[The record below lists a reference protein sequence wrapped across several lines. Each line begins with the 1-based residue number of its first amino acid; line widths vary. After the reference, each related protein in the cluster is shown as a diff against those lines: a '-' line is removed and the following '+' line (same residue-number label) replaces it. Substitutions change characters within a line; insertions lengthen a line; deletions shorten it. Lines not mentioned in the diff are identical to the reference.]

1 VGDEMTRKRTAREIE
16 TIVHL
21 SSIINS
27 SLDITEVL
35 DNSMRLAEEL
45 MDAEVCSIFEVD
57 HEKNELF
64 FRLARRDP
72 RRKTQAVRMKM
83 GEGIAGW
90 VASSGEPLVVP
101 DTEKDDRFSGKVDSL
116 TGFRTRSIIALPI
129 KHREQILGVLEVLN
143 KRGPDAFDS
152 EDLEVLAIVANQ
164 IGIAIQNAKL
174 YARLRQQFTLTEAE
188 LKETQA
194 RLLRSERLAALGQL
208 SQGIAHEVRNPVTSI
223 GGFAKRLKK
232 ALPEDDPVV
241 HYVDIILKE
250 TSRLEQMV
258 QDLEQFTRM
267 PKPEIRQVKL
277 LALLQSALK
286 VWGMEDRSDHIEV
299 NMETLPEDPAVFV
312 DRALMEQALIHLL
325 RNARD
330 AMPQGGV
337 ISISTSWEDKWLVLS
352 VKDTGSGIASEELPR
367 IFDPFFTSKTRGSGL
382 GLTTVNRIVN
392 EHGGEVEIFSTPG
405 DGTEARI
412 LLPPF
417 SQPHLT

>member
-1 VGDEMTRKRTAREIE
+1 MTIKRTAREIE

-45 MDAEVCSIFEVD
+45 MDAEACSIFEVD

-72 RRKTQAVRMKM
+72 RRKTQAIRMKM
-83 GEGIAGW
+83 GEGIVGW

-152 EDLEVLAIVANQ
+152 EDLEVLAIVASQ

-208 SQGIAHEVRNPVTSI
+208 AQGIAHEVRNPVTSI

-232 ALPEDDPVV
+232 ALPENDPVA

-267 PKPEIRQVKL
+267 PKPEIRQVRL
-277 LALLQSALK
+277 RAILQSALK
-286 VWGMEDRSDHIEV
+286 VWEMEDRSDQIEV

-392 EHGGEVEIFSTPG
+392 EHGGEVKIFSTPG

-417 SQPHLT
+417 SQTHLT

>member
-1 VGDEMTRKRTAREIE
+1 
-16 TIVHL
+16 
-21 SSIINS
+21 
-27 SLDITEVL
+27 
-35 DNSMRLAEEL
+35 MRLAEEL

-57 HEKNELF
+57 HERNELF

-72 RRKTQAVRMKM
+72 RRKTQAIRMKM
-83 GEGIAGW
+83 GEGIVGW

-101 DTEKDDRFSGKVDSL
+101 DTEKDNRFSAKVDSL
-116 TGFRTRSIIALPI
+116 TGFITRSIIALPI

-152 EDLEVLAIVANQ
+152 EDLEVLAIVASQ

-174 YARLRQQFTLTEAE
+174 YTRLRQQFTLTEAE

-208 SQGIAHEVRNPVTSI
+208 AQGIAHEVRNPVTSI

-232 ALPEDDPVV
+232 ALPENDPVA

-267 PKPEIRQVKL
+267 PKPEIRQARL
-277 LALLQSALK
+277 LAILQSALK
-286 VWGMEDRSDHIEV
+286 VWEMEDRSDQIEV

-312 DRALMEQALIHLL
+312 DRELMEQALINLL

-330 AMPQGGV
+330 AMPHGGI

-352 VKDTGSGIASEELPR
+352 IKDTGSGIASEELPR

-392 EHGGEVEIFSTPG
+392 EHGGEVEILSTPG

-417 SQPHLT
+417 FQPHLT

>member
-1 VGDEMTRKRTAREIE
+1 
-16 TIVHL
+16 
-21 SSIINS
+21 
-27 SLDITEVL
+27 
-35 DNSMRLAEEL
+35 
-45 MDAEVCSIFEVD
+45 
-57 HEKNELF
+57 
-64 FRLARRDP
+64 
-72 RRKTQAVRMKM
+72 
-83 GEGIAGW
+83 
-90 VASSGEPLVVP
+90 
-101 DTEKDDRFSGKVDSL
+101 
-116 TGFRTRSIIALPI
+116 LPI
-129 KHREQILGVLEVLN
+129 THREQIIGVLEVLN
-143 KRGPDAFDS
+143 KRGSDTFDS
-152 EDLEVLAIVANQ
+152 EDLEVLAIVASQ

-232 ALPEDDPVV
+232 ALPADDPVV
-241 HYVDIILKE
+241 HYVDIILEE

-258 QDLEQFTRM
+258 HDLEQFTRM

-277 LALLQSALK
+277 LALLQSAVK
-286 VWGMEDRSDHIEV
+286 AWQTEDRSDQIEV

-325 RNARD
+325 RNAHD

-417 SQPHLT
+417 SQSHLT

>member
-1 VGDEMTRKRTAREIE
+1 MTIKRTAREIE
-16 TIVHL
+16 TIVHI

-45 MDAEVCSIFEVD
+45 MDSEASSIFEVD
-57 HEKNELF
+57 HERNELF

-72 RRKTQAVRMKM
+72 RRKTQTIRMKM
-83 GEGIAGW
+83 GEGIVGW
-90 VASSGEPLVVP
+90 VASSGEPLIVP

-116 TGFRTRSIIALPI
+116 TGFKTRSIIALPI

-143 KRGPDAFDS
+143 KRGKDPFNT
-152 EDLEVLAIVANQ
+152 EDLEVLTIVASQ
-164 IGIAIQNAKL
+164 IGIAIQNANL
-174 YARLRQQFTLTEAE
+174 YARLKQTISLTEAE

-250 TSRLEQMV
+250 TARLEQMV
-258 QDLEQFTRM
+258 KDVEGFTSMR
-267 PKPEIRQVKL
+267 KPEIRKVRL
-277 LALLQSALK
+277 LALLQSTLEA
-286 VWGMEDRSDHIEV
+286 WEMEDSSDMIEV
-299 NMETLPEDPAVFV
+299 KLETLPEDPAVYM
-312 DRALMEQALIHLL
+312 DRGLMEQALIQLL
-325 RNARD
+325 RNAKD
-330 AMPQGGV
+330 AMPEGGV

-352 VKDTGSGIASEELPR
+352 IKDEGSGITSGHLPR
-367 IFDPFFTSKTRGSGL
+367 VFDPFFTSKTRGSGL

-392 EHGGEVEIFSTPG
+392 EHGGEVEIISTLG
-405 DGTEARI
+405 AGTEARI

>member
-1 VGDEMTRKRTAREIE
+1 
-16 TIVHL
+16 
-21 SSIINS
+21 
-27 SLDITEVL
+27 
-35 DNSMRLAEEL
+35 MRLAEEL

-57 HEKNELF
+57 HERNELF

-72 RRKTQAVRMKM
+72 RRKTQAIRMKM
-83 GEGIAGW
+83 GEGIVGW

-101 DTEKDDRFSGKVDSL
+101 DTEKDNRFSAKVDSL
-116 TGFRTRSIIALPI
+116 TGFITRSIIALPI

-152 EDLEVLAIVANQ
+152 EDLEVLAIVASQ

-174 YARLRQQFTLTEAE
+174 YTRLRQQFTLTEAE

-208 SQGIAHEVRNPVTSI
+208 AQGIAHEVRNPVTSI

-232 ALPEDDPVV
+232 ALPENDPVA

-267 PKPEIRQVKL
+267 PKPEIRQARL
-277 LALLQSALK
+277 LAILQSALK
-286 VWGMEDRSDHIEV
+286 VWEMEDRSDQIEV
-299 NMETLPEDPAVFV
+299 NIETLPEDPAVFV
-312 DRALMEQALIHLL
+312 DRELMEQALINLL

-330 AMPQGGV
+330 AMPHGGI

-352 VKDTGSGIASEELPR
+352 IKDTGSGIASEELPR

-392 EHGGEVEIFSTPG
+392 EHGGEVEILSTPG

-417 SQPHLT
+417 FQPHLT

>member
-1 VGDEMTRKRTAREIE
+1 MTRKRTAREIE

-57 HEKNELF
+57 HERNELF

-72 RRKTQAVRMKM
+72 RRKTQAIRMKM
-83 GEGIAGW
+83 GEGIVGW

-101 DTEKDDRFSGKVDSL
+101 DTEKDNRFSAKVDSL
-116 TGFRTRSIIALPI
+116 TGFITRSIIALPI

-152 EDLEVLAIVANQ
+152 EDLEVLAIVASQ

-174 YARLRQQFTLTEAE
+174 YTRLRQQFTLTEAE

-208 SQGIAHEVRNPVTSI
+208 AQGIAHEVRNPVTSI

-232 ALPEDDPVV
+232 ALPENDPVA

-267 PKPEIRQVKL
+267 PKPEIRQARL
-277 LALLQSALK
+277 LAILQSALK
-286 VWGMEDRSDHIEV
+286 VWEMEDRSDQIEV

-312 DRALMEQALIHLL
+312 DRELMEQALINLL

-330 AMPQGGV
+330 AMPHGGI

-352 VKDTGSGIASEELPR
+352 IKDTGSGIASEELPR

-392 EHGGEVEIFSTPG
+392 EHGGEVEILSTPG

-417 SQPHLT
+417 FQPHLT